1 MFEENYKRFETKW
14 KEICTYG
21 DNKELKCAIISKMKY
36 KSGFSTL
43 KNDMEFMTDL
53 LELEKNN
60 NTHLQFSIT
69 NKIEYLVRL
78 SSDFNPFI

>member
-1 MFEENYKRFETKW
+1 MDF
-14 KEICTYG
+14 
-21 DNKELKCAIISKMKY
+21 LH
-36 KSGFSTL
+36 L
-43 KNDMEFMTDL
+43 KNVMEFMTDF